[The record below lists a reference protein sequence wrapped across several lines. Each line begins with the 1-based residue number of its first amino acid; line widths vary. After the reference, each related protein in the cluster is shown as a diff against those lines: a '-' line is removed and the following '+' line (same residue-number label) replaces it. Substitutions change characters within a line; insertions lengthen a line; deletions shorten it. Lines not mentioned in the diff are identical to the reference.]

1 MLLDYYLCLFLMI
14 RRPPR
19 STRTDTLFPYT
30 TLFRSKAA
38 GVYVARALSFEG
50 VETRHLSVTLT
61 KTERQIYNDAAQAW
75 RRLWDAFHYCAKLC
89 NVPIG
94 NKQKLK
100 EMRDAGLAGAIP
112 FSHLNG
118 VFESNRKVLMATLI
132 AAFKAR
138 AVIAEIGRAHV

>member
-1 MLLDYYLCLFLMI
+1 MRISDWSSDVCSSDLGGIADLEQV
-14 RRPPR
+14 
-19 STRTDTLFPYT
+19 TLS
-30 TLFRSKAA
+30 LKAA

-94 NKQKLK
+94 NRSEEHTSELQSLMRISYAVFCLK
-100 EMRDAGLAGAIP
+100 KKNN
-112 FSHLNG
+112 HLNQHNNT
-118 VFESNRKVLMATLI
+118 SQHLN
-132 AAFKAR
+132 
-138 AVIAEIGRAHV
+138 

>member
-1 MLLDYYLCLFLMI
+1 MWVSETCFDERFDFI
-14 RRPPR
+14 R
-19 STRTDTLFPYT
+19 TCEQGGIADLEQVTLS
-30 TLFRSKAA
+30 LKAA

-100 EMRDAGLAGAIP
+100 EMRDAGLAGARSEEHTSELQSLMRI
-112 FSHLNG
+112 SYA
-118 VFESNRKVLMATLI
+118 VFCLK
-132 AAFKAR
+132 K
-138 AVIAEIGRAHV
+138 